1 MGELN
6 LRKDLYQIS
15 AFYDSTFSATDTDL
29 CFSNLRRFSTS
40 KYLKPL
46 YEKLEAIDGRTYPLH
61 NNKKLSNQL
70 AESIGC
76 NSDKIKI
83 IKSCNVKFLQ
93 HNEILQKTFQYSD
106 DKNFQIYLSDNHE
119 SHKHKN
125 CINNFNEN
133 ESSKI
138 NKIKFEPSKISIELS
153 NINENWL
160 YLAYS
165 WHKDLVVKIDGK
177 FEKPRLANIGFMA
190 INLHNNAKKIEITK
204 KNDNLFYKWYLLIF
218 NFLLSILLI
227 FIFFINKLKKYFT

>member
-1 MGELN
+1 MTEISNESYKIFNANKKFDYSERRYLDPAADNDYAKWMGELN

-119 SHKHKN
+119 SHKHK
-125 CINNFNEN
+125 
-133 ESSKI
+133 KI
-138 NKIKFEPSKISIELS
+138 VLIILMKMK
-153 NINENWL
+153 
-160 YLAYS
+160 
-165 WHKDLVVKIDGK
+165 VVKLIK
-177 FEKPRLANIGFMA
+177 LNLNHLKYLLNSQTLKKIGF
-190 INLHNNAKKIEITK
+190 I
-204 KNDNLFYKWYLLIF
+204 
-218 NFLLSILLI
+218 
-227 FIFFINKLKKYFT
+227 